1 MGKTK
6 TAILTGTDDQQVK
19 PSYDKAAKEAKR
31 KAKEAELARHK
42 TEKVEK
48 KEDRKPVE
56 HVNEVHEEVA
66 VESSPATESADKK
79 AKVRS
84 QNYKSSLSKINKN
97 QEYALSEAIA
107 LVKESSYSKFDGT
120 IELHIVI
127 RKEGFSTN
135 VTLPHSFGKQK
146 KVEVATDAT
155 IEKLKA
161 GKIEFDVLLA
171 TPDMMPKLVAF
182 ARLLGPR
189 GMMPNPKNGTIIKSA
204 KDADNFSTAATTIK
218 TEKSA
223 PVIHMGVGKV
233 SQDNDKINANIETV
247 LNAINKKQVQKM
259 YLSSTMSPSVK
270 VKVA

>member
-6 TAILTGTDDQQVK
+6 TAILTGNESQEAK

-31 KAKEAELARHK
+31 KAREAQDAGAAPQ
-42 TEKVEK
+42 TAEK
-48 KEDRKPVE
+48 KQEHREPVE
-56 HVNEVHEEVA
+56 IVSDGAPVGA
-66 VESSPATESADKK
+66 PAPTIEKDKK
-79 AKVRS
+79 TRVRS
-84 QNYKSSLSKINKN
+84 QKYRNSVSKINKN
-97 QEYALSEAIA
+97 QEYALSEAIS

-146 KVEVATDAT
+146 KVEVADDKT
-155 IEKLKA
+155 IEKLKS
-161 GKIEFDVLLA
+161 GKVDFDVLLA

-189 GMMPNPKNGTIIKSA
+189 GLMPNPKNGTIIKSA
-204 KDADNFSTAATTIK
+204 KDAESFSTAGTVVK

-223 PVIHMGVGKV
+223 PVIHLGVGKV
-233 SQDNDKINANIETV
+233 SQEDKDILENVEVV
-247 LNAINKKQVQKM
+247 LNAINKKQVQKL

-270 VKVA
+270 VKVN